1 MSLRIEHKHELG
13 IDDAR
18 DRIRALGEYLDNKHG
33 IGVTWTGQNE
43 AKVKG
48 KFMVIT
54 IDATVTVEEKRVCF
68 DGKDPGML
76 WRGKAK
82 DYLSRKMGTY
92 LDPKKTLADLPR
104 G

>member
-1 MSLRIEHKHELG
+1 MSLRIEHKHDLG

-18 DRIRALGEYLDNKHG
+18 ERIRALGDYLNNKHG

-43 AKVKG
+43 AKVLG
-48 KFMVIT
+48 KFMVVT
-54 IDATVTVEEKRVCF
+54 IDATVTVEDKRVCF
-68 DGKDPGML
+68 EGKDPGML

-82 DYLSRKMGTY
+82 EYLTRKMGTY
-92 LDPKKTLADLPR
+92 LDPGRRLEDLPR